1 MTNLF
6 IAYVAAFTLPLLFH
20 SWRVAVLGL
29 AIQGILLSQIL
40 TARLTEH
47 HAWSPQLVFEFAS
60 LFLIRAV
67 FVPWSL
73 FRWMKTHEMTNDFS
87 LISKSLIQWMIA
99 FLLLVAAFMFG
110 NKMAP
115 SDPHEALQVGSAAGS
130 ILIGLL
136 VLANQT
142 NPLGQIVGL
151 LMLEGGITLVELLSP
166 HAIPFPVSIGVSLVV
181 VVLVLT
187 CGQFLTRLL
196 AITPGSDDAEKQVL
210 L

>member
-29 AIQGILLSQIL
+29 GIQGILLSQIL
-40 TARLTEH
+40 ASH
-47 HAWSPQLVFEFAS
+47 HPWSLQLAFEFAS

-73 FRWMKTHEMTNDFS
+73 FRWMKGHEVSSDFS
-87 LISKSLIQWMIA
+87 LISKNLIQWLIA
-99 FLLLVAAFMFG
+99 FLLLVAAFMLG
-110 NKMAP
+110 HKMSPA
-115 SDPHEALQVGSAAGS
+115 DPHEALQVGTAAGS

-142 NPLGQIVGL
+142 HPLGQIVGL

-181 VVLVLT
+181 VVFVLT
-187 CGQFLTRLL
+187 CGQYFTQLL
-196 AITPGSDDAEKQVL
+196 AITPDSDDGEKQVVL
-210 L
+210 